1 MATAPRIPD
10 LAACSADE
18 LRTLVIGL
26 LEANAKLEAAV
37 AAMAE
42 EIARLK
48 GLKGR
53 PSIKPSGMEKGTDPG
68 GGSGP
73 GRRPD
78 QEKAPATAAEA
89 GSAEKR
95 APDRR

>member
-1 MATAPRIPD
+1 MATAPRISD

-18 LRTLVIGL
+18 LRTLVIEL
-26 LEANAKLEAAV
+26 LERHAKLEAAM

-53 PSIKPSGMEKGTDPG
+53 PQIKPSGMEKGTDPKAG
-68 GGSGP
+68 A
-73 GRRPD
+73 
-78 QEKAPATAAEA
+78 APATVLPGRNA
-89 GSAEKR
+89 GNHGASRVNPR
-95 APDRR
+95 ARA